1 VCVASQNIDYDKRQ
15 RLQELAKAKKRLS
28 KVEVIM
34 KRQIIQNQP
43 EQVCLPSFP
52 SLRARGG
59 RRMPCA
65 PSRSDHSS
73 FDRAEAC
80 VVFKAP

>member
-1 VCVASQNIDYDKRQ
+1 VCCLTQNIDYDKRQ

-43 EQVCLPSFP
+43 EQVCLTFLSVRACSWLERRDPIDSTG
-52 SLRARGG
+52 LRLALCS
-59 RRMPCA
+59 RRP
-65 PSRSDHSS
+65 
-73 FDRAEAC
+73 E
-80 VVFKAP
+80 